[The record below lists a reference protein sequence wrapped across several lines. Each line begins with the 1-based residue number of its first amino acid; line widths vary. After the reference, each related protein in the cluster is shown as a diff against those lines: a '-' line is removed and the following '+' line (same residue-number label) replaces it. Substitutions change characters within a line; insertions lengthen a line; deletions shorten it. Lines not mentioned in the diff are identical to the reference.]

1 VFQRCCIQIEKLDKL
16 IFINKNWP
24 FDLWISC
31 VKSTNLTFT
40 CELELNLMVELEA
53 KFHDDVVD
61 HNDFLDLI
69 SFFILLCIEWL
80 MTNGPTCVVY

>member
-1 VFQRCCIQIEKLDKL
+1 
-16 IFINKNWP
+16 
-24 FDLWISC
+24 
-31 VKSTNLTFT
+31 
-40 CELELNLMVELEA
+40 MVELEA

-80 MTNGPTCVVY
+80 MTNGPTCVVYW